1 MGLFERSPVTKT
13 GKKEGPVTRRSIA
26 SATALATMIAVV
38 LIAQAPVAGQSAS
51 PATRTAPAKPAAAAK
66 PWTPPRTPDGKP
78 DLQGIWGNAT
88 VTPLERPK
96 GLGAKEFYTDEEFAK
111 LSERIRQGDVGEEAE
126 LGAARENEL
135 RYDISLYGGFDIT
148 KARFAANKRTSLIV
162 GPEGTIPSML
172 PEAKQRNA
180 ERAAKNK
187 GHEFDSYEN
196 RPLSERCI
204 LMAQE
209 MIPMLPGAGEG
220 NLLQIVQGPGYVA
233 FLHEIDHST
242 RVVPTDGRPH
252 IPQNIRQWQG
262 DSVGHWEGDTLVV
275 DTTNFTTR
283 SAFKGSGE
291 KLHLV
296 ERFTRTA
303 DDMVTYQFTVEDPT
317 TWAKAWTAEI
327 PMTKTEGPVYE
338 WACHEGNTMISTILR
353 GARVQEEEAAK
364 KAGK

>member
-1 MGLFERSPVTKT
+1 MIRRSLASAIALAATIAILLITYSPASAQATSPSSKATPTKT
-13 GKKEGPVTRRSIA
+13 TS
-26 SATALATMIAVV
+26 
-38 LIAQAPVAGQSAS
+38 
-51 PATRTAPAKPAAAAK
+51 AAK
-66 PWTPPRTPDGKP
+66 PWTLPRTADGKP
-78 DLQGIWGNAT
+78 DLQGIWNNAT

-111 LSERIRQGDVGEEAE
+111 VTAKVRQGDVGEEAE

-148 KARFAANKRTSLIV
+148 KARFASNKRTSLIV
-162 GPEGTIPSML
+162 GPEGVIPPML

-180 ERAAKNK
+180 QRAAKNK

-209 MIPMLPGAGEG
+209 MIPMLPAAGEG

-233 FLHEIDHST
+233 LLHEIDHST
-242 RVVPTDGRPH
+242 RVISTDGRAH
-252 IPQNIRQWQG
+252 IPQEIRQWQG

-275 DTTNFTTR
+275 DTTNFTSR
-283 SAFKGSGE
+283 SAFRGSSE

-303 DDMVTYQFTVEDPT
+303 DDQIIYQFTAEDPT
-317 TWAKAWTAEI
+317 TWAKPWTAEI
-327 PMTKTEGPVYE
+327 PMTKTDGPVYE

-353 GARVQEEEAAK
+353 GARVAEAEAAQK
-364 KAGK
+364 KGK

>member
-1 MGLFERSPVTKT
+1 MICRSL
-13 GKKEGPVTRRSIA
+13 A
-26 SATALATMIAVV
+26 SATALAAMIAVL
-38 LIAQAPVAGQSAS
+38 LIAQAPAAGQAAS
-51 PATRTAPAKPAAAAK
+51 PAKATPAGKS
-66 PWTPPRTPDGKP
+66 WTPPRTPDGKP

-111 LSERIRQGDVGEEAE
+111 LSARIRQGDVGEEAE
-126 LGAARENEL
+126 LGAARENAL
-135 RYDISLYGGFDIT
+135 RYDISLYGGFDIS
-148 KARFAANKRTSLIV
+148 KAKFASNKRTSLIV
-162 GPEGTIPSML
+162 GPEGVVPPML
-172 PEAKQRNA
+172 PEAKQRNS
-180 ERAAKNK
+180 ERAAENK

-233 FLHEIDHST
+233 LLHEIDHST
-242 RVVPTDGRPH
+242 RVIPTDGRPH
-252 IPQNIRQWQG
+252 IPQNIREWQG
-262 DSVGHWEGDTLVV
+262 DSVGHWEGSTLVI
-275 DTTNFTTR
+275 DTTNFTART
-283 SAFKGSGE
+283 AFRGSGE

-303 DDMVTYQFTVEDPT
+303 DDAVTYQFTAEDPT
-317 TWAKAWTAEI
+317 TWAKPWTAEI
-327 PMTKTEGPVYE
+327 PMTKTQGPVYE

-364 KAGK
+364 KEAK

>member
-1 MGLFERSPVTKT
+1 LISRSL
-13 GKKEGPVTRRSIA
+13 A
-26 SATALATMIAVV
+26 STIPLGAMVAVL
-38 LIAQAPVAGQSAS
+38 LITHAPAAGQA
-51 PATRTAPAKPAAAAK
+51 TAPASKGAPANTTSAGR
-66 PWTPPRTPDGKP
+66 PWTPSRTPDGKP

-111 LSERIRQGDVGEEAE
+111 LSQHIRQGEVGEEAE
-126 LGAARENEL
+126 LGAARENDL

-148 KARFAANKRTSLIV
+148 KARFASNKRTSLIV
-162 GPEGTIPSML
+162 GPEGVIPPML

-180 ERAAKNK
+180 ERVAKNK

-209 MIPMLPGAGEG
+209 MIPMLPAAGEG

-242 RVVPTDGRPH
+242 RVIPTDGRAH

-275 DTTNFTTR
+275 DTTNFTAR

-296 ERFTRTA
+296 ERFTRNA
-303 DDMVTYQFTVEDPT
+303 DDQITYQFTAEDPT
-317 TWAKAWTAEI
+317 TWAKPWSAEI
-327 PMTKTEGPVYE
+327 PMAKTDGPVYE

-353 GARVQEEEAAK
+353 GARVTEEEAAK
-364 KAGK
+364 KEEK